1 MNAQP
6 GAQRLQDEH
15 FMGQALALAHE
26 ALFDTDP
33 NPRVGCVVVK
43 DGHIVGRGAHLRAG
57 TAHAEVHALSDAGEQ
72 ARGATAYV
80 TLEPCNHHGRT
91 PPCSEALLAAGVSRV
106 VIAMADE
113 HAKAAGGSQRL
124 EAAGIAVTRGVL
136 AAESRALNIGFHH
149 RCETGKPWLRL
160 KLAASL
166 DGRTAAADGS
176 SQWITGPE
184 ARADTQYWRAR
195 SSMILTGA
203 GTVRD
208 DNPQLN
214 VRLDQAQRQPWR
226 VILSHT
232 FNVDPSAHIF
242 HASGESTI
250 YAPAEMASQTAVG
263 STAALRRNFAALT
276 AAGIDARYGPRA
288 AQQGLDLD
296 ALLTEWA
303 AAEVNEIHA
312 ECGAVL
318 AGQLLQQRLVD
329 ELIVYIAPKLLGS
342 RGRPLA
348 ELPDLSNIQDA
359 LGFDL
364 VDTKTVGSDIRLRLR
379 RGDGRC
385 SAD

>member
-1 MNAQP
+1 MNSASHD
-6 GAQRLQDEH
+6 QRQQDEY
-15 FMGQALALAHE
+15 FMGQALALAHD

-33 NPRVGCVVVK
+33 NPRVGCVLVK

-91 PPCSEALLAAGVSRV
+91 PPCSEALIAAGVSRV

-124 EAAGIAVTRGVL
+124 EAAGIAVSRGVL
-136 AAESRALNIGFHH
+136 AAESRELNIGFHH

-214 VRLDQAQRQPWR
+214 VRLDGAQRQPWR

-232 FNVDPSAHIF
+232 FNVAPTAHIF
-242 HASGESTI
+242 HASGASTI
-250 YAPAEMASQTAVG
+250 YAPEPEMTSATSAQSAVLQAQ
-263 STAALRRNFAALT
+263 SEVLR
-276 AAGIDARYGPRA
+276 AAGIDARVGPRA
-288 AQQGLDLD
+288 RDGGLDIG
-296 ALLTEWA
+296 ALLKIWA
-303 AAEVNEIHA
+303 QAEVNEIHA
-312 ECGAVL
+312 ECGAGL
-318 AGQLLQQRLVD
+318 AGVLLQQRWVD
-329 ELIVYIAPKLLGS
+329 ELVLYLAPKLLGS
-342 RGRPLA
+342 EGRPLA
-348 ELPDLSNIQDA
+348 QLPHLSNIQDA
-359 LGFDL
+359 LGFVI
-364 VDTKTVGSDIRLRLR
+364 VDTTTVGCDVRLRLR
-379 RGDGRC
+379 RGDGIC